1 MDGSWVNQRLLFNSS
16 TRWRYFVRLKLTHS
30 CDPLQM
36 VWISR
41 TFSESFRRPL
51 ISLIDMKAHPV
62 AVFDGINN
70 ALQMANRL
78 ERDFDLLRG
87 RDFRRIFKSN
97 REIQPK
103 QIIHLKIII
112 NMLVSDDRRISNRF
126 VDNERFNSKGM
137 FWDNVPVSVV
147 NWWSVKWMQHS
158 NLNLKVL
165 WKYFRIELRDL
176 KESNR
181 NSSEYCFFHCANSVI
196 EILVWIP
203 VD

>member
-1 MDGSWVNQRLLFNSS
+1 
-16 TRWRYFVRLKLTHS
+16 
-30 CDPLQM
+30 
-36 VWISR
+36 
-41 TFSESFRRPL
+41 
-51 ISLIDMKAHPV
+51 MKAHPV

-147 NWWSVKWMQHS
+147 N
-158 NLNLKVL
+158 
-165 WKYFRIELRDL
+165 
-176 KESNR
+176 
-181 NSSEYCFFHCANSVI
+181 
-196 EILVWIP
+196 
-203 VD
+203 